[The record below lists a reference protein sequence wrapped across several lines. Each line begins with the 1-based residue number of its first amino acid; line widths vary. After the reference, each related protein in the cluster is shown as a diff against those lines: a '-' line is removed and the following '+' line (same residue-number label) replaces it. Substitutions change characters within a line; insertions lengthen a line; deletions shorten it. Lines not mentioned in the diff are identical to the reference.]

1 MTPDLSTPGS
11 TAPARA
17 RTIYIASPCTP
28 KGGGMY
34 KVADYLVQN
43 QARVAADA
51 SPAAEL
57 RLLDTRGDGSALS
70 SLGVLTAAL
79 AQLLQSRLQGELAGV
94 HVNVAER
101 LSLLRKGAVIV
112 LSRAIGVPV
121 LLHLHAAQLHSSYP
135 HLPLPLQALTRWVFS
150 LPQGC
155 VVLGQTS
162 RQFVIEQLKVPAER
176 VQVLNNGVP
185 EPSQPRRVPAEGRAL
200 RVLFVGNLSERKGV
214 SDLLAALAQP
224 GFDTQQLSVDMAGGG
239 DVEGYQAKARTLGL
253 AERVR
258 FTGWVD
264 QAGVAALMA
273 NADVLVLPSY
283 DEGLPLV
290 ILEALANGVAVV
302 CSPVGEIGS
311 VLSHDKNALLV
322 QPGDVPGLAL
332 ALQRVL
338 SDAPLRQR
346 LEQAGRRLYEEK
358 FSVRRFFAEVARL
371 HQTHFGVAARP
382 ADQRR

>member
-1 MTPDLSTPGS
+1 
-11 TAPARA
+11 
-17 RTIYIASPCTP
+17 
-28 KGGGMY
+28 MY

-43 QARVAADA
+43 QAKAVSDA

-70 SLGVLTAAL
+70 SLGVLSKAL

-135 HLPLPLQALTRWVFS
+135 LLPRPLQALTRWVFS

-155 VVLGQTS
+155 VVLGQAS

-185 EPSQPRRVPAEGRAL
+185 EPSQPRRVPADGQAL

-239 DVEGYQAKARTLGL
+239 DVEGYQAKARALGL
-253 AERVR
+253 GERVR

-338 SDAPLRQR
+338 SDAPLRQT